1 MDEYLSKPI
10 RAKQLAVILETLM
23 LDEPSQTMSTFNVRS
38 ESLPMGSLIDWKTA
52 LEGVDGDR
60 ELLKSVVE
68 VFLDESQQLL
78 NDLTL
83 AVHAHDVARVRSRGH
98 SLKGA
103 MLGVGAF
110 ATADLAQSLE
120 MGAGSES
127 LQSMTASLQNLEQQ
141 YARIVVELRKFLAS

>member
-1 MDEYLSKPI
+1 MPFD
-10 RAKQLAVILETLM
+10 
-23 LDEPSQTMSTFNVRS
+23 
-38 ESLPMGSLIDWKTA
+38 SLIDWKTA

-78 NDLTL
+78 QDLKL
-83 AVHAHDVARVRSRGH
+83 AVHAEDVAKVRSRGH

-110 ATADLAQSLE
+110 ATADLAQTLE
-120 MGAGSES
+120 MRAGNES
-127 LQSMTASLQNLEQQ
+127 LQAMTGSLQDLEQQ
-141 YARIVVELRKFLAS
+141 YARIAVELREFLTS